1 MKRLNKMASKVLTM
15 VLIMSMFVVPV
26 CAAGDGATTIVQPRY
41 GNISTVVLTLAFDMN
56 NVAHCGIS
64 VSPYAHGT
72 GISGLMRLY
81 DDEGNCLAIWS
92 VSDYERPFMQEFT
105 YQCTYGETYV
115 ASFTGYAYS
124 NNGTAA
130 DRLELA
136 VENTCVDKD

>member
-1 MKRLNKMASKVLTM
+1 MNRLNKLTRKVITL
-15 VLIMSMFVVPV
+15 VIIISMFMLPV
-26 CAAGDGATTIVQPRY
+26 CAAGSDASVVVQPRY
-41 GNISTVVLTLAFDMN
+41 GNVCSAVITLGFDMN
-56 NVAHCGIS
+56 NVGYCCIS